1 MMHPQTRSSEET
13 RSFYTLNDGLPPK
26 AECSGTACF
35 VASKSMGT
43 SLPHKGGGHERI
55 YCLGKC
61 FSAPASTDDSGVP
74 RIANFSRK
82 SVLVEPLLKHPYQSL
97 DQYTR
102 EGGMS
107 ALKAALSMDQDAV
120 ISEIEKSGLR
130 GRGGAG
136 FPTGIKWRSVAKE
149 KARAKYVVM
158 NGDEG
163 DPGSYIDR
171 FLMEYNPYAL
181 IESMIICGH
190 AVGASMGYAYIRA
203 EYPEAIRKFASA
215 AEEMTSAGF
224 LGKGVA
230 GSGFKFDL
238 KVVQGKGS
246 YICGEETALMR
257 SIEGLR
263 PEVSVRPP
271 YPTEKGLFGSPTV
284 IDNVETLANV
294 PWIIRNGH
302 EAYSELGYGKSRGT
316 KLLSLNSLFVNPG
329 IYEVEFGTPLET
341 VFYEIG
347 GGMKHG
353 SIKGVMLGGPLS
365 GLMVPD
371 EFKTRLDY
379 EEIRK
384 TGASLGH
391 GGIIAFDESTGI
403 GDLLEHVAT
412 FAADESCGKCTP
424 CRLGT
429 AELSRMFRKDS
440 SSSLDYARFE
450 RDVESLATGSLCGL
464 GTGMAEFARSA
475 KIKFSEEVKSCFM

>member
-1 MMHPQTRSSEET
+1 MMRAQTRSNQELK
-13 RSFYTLNDGLPPK
+13 SFYTLNNGLSEK
-26 AECSGTACF
+26 AKCSGTACF
-35 VASKSMGT
+35 VANRSMGIPP
-43 SLPHKGGGHERI
+43 PHQGSGHGRI

-61 FSAPASTDDSGVP
+61 FRAPASTEDSGVP

-82 SVLVEPLLKHPYQSL
+82 SVVVEPLMNHPYQSL
-97 DQYTR
+97 EQYIH
-102 EGGMS
+102 ENGMS
-107 ALKAALSMDQDAV
+107 ALKAALSMGQDSV

-136 FPTGIKWRSVAKE
+136 FPTGIKWRSVARE
-149 KARAKYVVM
+149 KAKTKHVVM

-171 FLMEYNPYAL
+171 FLMEFNPYAL
-181 IESMIICGH
+181 IESMMICGY
-190 AVGASMGYAYIRA
+190 AVGASTGYAYIRA
-203 EYPEAIRKFASA
+203 EYPEAIRKFVNA
-215 AEEMTSAGF
+215 AEEMEAAGF
-224 LGKGVA
+224 LGKDVI
-230 GSGFKFDL
+230 GSGFNFDL
-238 KVVQGKGS
+238 TVVPGKGS

-257 SIEGLR
+257 SIEGQR

-271 YPTEKGLFGSPTV
+271 YPTEKGLFGNPTV
-284 IDNVETLANV
+284 INNVETLANI

-329 IYEVEFGTPLET
+329 IYEVEFGTPLDT
-341 VFYEIG
+341 IFYDIG

-365 GLMVPD
+365 GIMVPG

-412 FAADESCGKCTP
+412 FAAEESCGKCTP

-440 SSSLDYARFE
+440 NGSLDYARFQS
-450 RDVESLATGSLCGL
+450 DVESLANGSLCGL

-475 KIKFSEEVKSCFM
+475 EMKFSQEVRSCFM

>member
-43 SLPHKGGGHERI
+43 SLPHKGGGYERI

-181 IESMIICGH
+181 IESMIICGY

-238 KVVQGKGS
+238 KVVQGKGGDTFDFC
-246 YICGEETALMR
+246 YKQPAQ
-257 SIEGLR
+257 
-263 PEVSVRPP
+263 VR
-271 YPTEKGLFGSPTV
+271 
-284 IDNVETLANV
+284 
-294 PWIIRNGH
+294 
-302 EAYSELGYGKSRGT
+302 
-316 KLLSLNSLFVNPG
+316 
-329 IYEVEFGTPLET
+329 
-341 VFYEIG
+341 
-347 GGMKHG
+347 
-353 SIKGVMLGGPLS
+353 
-365 GLMVPD
+365 
-371 EFKTRLDY
+371 
-379 EEIRK
+379 
-384 TGASLGH
+384 
-391 GGIIAFDESTGI
+391 
-403 GDLLEHVAT
+403 
-412 FAADESCGKCTP
+412 
-424 CRLGT
+424 
-429 AELSRMFRKDS
+429 
-440 SSSLDYARFE
+440 
-450 RDVESLATGSLCGL
+450 
-464 GTGMAEFARSA
+464 
-475 KIKFSEEVKSCFM
+475 